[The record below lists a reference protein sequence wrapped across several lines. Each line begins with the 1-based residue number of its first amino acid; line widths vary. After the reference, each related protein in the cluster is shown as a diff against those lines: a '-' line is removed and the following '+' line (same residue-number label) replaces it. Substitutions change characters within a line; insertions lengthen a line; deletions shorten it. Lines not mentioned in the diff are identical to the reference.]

1 MKKLFITILL
11 TIGAFAMAYAQHP
24 DSTQVYLDMPLLT
37 LPSQQQAFNTTGGF
51 FQSYMNPGM
60 ENSLAYSTD
69 LYTAGHWALNQAF
82 PQNKDKRF
90 QRLKRRLAI
99 GVFDYLALQ
108 LPLGMGWV
116 HEEYHRA
123 VMTQY
128 GVNSFNEV
136 LLCQLGES
144 TVSVSHIQD
153 EELAM
158 LCDQHHPDFVRLMSA
173 GHEAA
178 VDLSRTM
185 QSNQFFY
192 NQSLDNGILYW
203 INAIENIAYIW
214 MCATGNGD
222 DTTTELNNN
231 EPTIE
236 SRDFTGMDM
245 NAWAH
250 ALCYP
255 DLPYAARGIHPSG
268 VGINRYIMYDDIPDI
283 GKAYLK
289 LHLGLDVLNFI
300 SPMMIGFKEFQLA
313 QTERGAYYGNFAFRH
328 YLTAFGGDSSLDLY
342 LKTPDCNL
350 YSTLHVYDNHERVF
364 GGLEV
369 GLVDYPILDDKLL
382 LGGTVMS
389 WIQPK
394 EMSFFT
400 RKSSFG
406 GLVKGRASYRWRF
419 MEPYAELGWKS
430 KGWVAGNV
438 NLDSGFFMKAGL
450 RWRIGN

>member
-1 MKKLFITILL
+1 MKKLFIIILL
-11 TIGAFAMAYAQHP
+11 TISTIATFAQQPNHAQAI
-24 DSTQVYLDMPLLT
+24 LDMPLLT
-37 LPSQQQAFNTTGGF
+37 LPSQRQAYHTTGGF
-51 FQSYMNPGM
+51 FQSYLNPGM

-69 LYTAGHWALNQAF
+69 LYTAGHWGIKQAI
-82 PQNKDKRF
+82 RF
-90 QRLKRRLAI
+90 KKNGKFQKLAQRLAI
-99 GVFDYLALQ
+99 GVFDYFALQ

-128 GVNSFNEV
+128 GINSFNEV
-136 LLCQLGES
+136 LLCQIGES
-144 TVSVSHIQD
+144 TVSVSHIKD

-158 LCDQHHPDFVRLMSA
+158 LCDHYHPDFVRLMSA
-173 GHEAA
+173 GHEAT
-178 VDLSRTM
+178 VDLTRNL

-192 NQSLDNGILYW
+192 DQSLNHEILYW
-203 INAIENIAYIW
+203 MNAIENFAYVW
-214 MCATGNGD
+214 MCATGKSD
-222 DTTTELNNN
+222 ETTMELNNN

-245 NAWAH
+245 CAWAH

-283 GKAYLK
+283 GKDYLK

-300 SPMMIGFKEFQLA
+300 SPMMLGFTEFQLA
-313 QTERGAYYGNFAFRH
+313 QTERGTYYGNFAFRH
-328 YLTAFGGDSSLDLY
+328 YLTAFGGDSSLDIY
-342 LKTPDCNL
+342 LKTPTCNL

-364 GGLEV
+364 GGLEA
-369 GLVDYPILDDKLL
+369 GLVDYPLLNNKLF

-389 WIQPK
+389 WIQPE

-438 NLDSGFFMKAGL
+438 NLSSGIFMKAGL